1 VPVDEVTAG
10 VYAILE
16 ARNHGVELHA
26 GTPLG
31 SGGLGL
37 DSIALVEILLQCED
51 RFGVEVA
58 AEALAQ
64 SPLTVGLLVERIQA
78 LVRS

>member
-1 VPVDEVTAG
+1 VPEDDVRAG

-16 ARNHGVELHA
+16 ARNRGLKLRID
-26 GTPLG
+26 TPLG

-37 DSIALVEILLQCED
+37 DSIALVEVLLQCED
-51 RFGVEVA
+51 RFGVDVT

-64 SPLTVGLLVERIQA
+64 SPLTVGLLVEKIRA
-78 LVRS
+78 LLQS

>member
-1 VPVDEVTAG
+1 VDEVTAG
-10 VYAILE
+10 VYAILA
-16 ARNHGVELHA
+16 ARSHGVELHA

-37 DSIALVEILLQCED
+37 DSIALVEVLLECED
-51 RFGVEVA
+51 RFGVDVA
-58 AEALAQ
+58 AESLAQ
-64 SPLTVGLLVERIQA
+64 SPLTVGLLLERIRA